1 MTNQPVHHVLYMFIK
16 AGCPTEAQYWI
27 RETLLRLYGSDFFPG
42 DEDNGEMAAWFTLS
56 AMGLYS
62 LIPGT
67 TAYLLGAPLFGGMRI
82 QLPAGA
88 FLNSISAGERSAA
101 AVYVQSVE
109 WNGQKL
115 AALEL
120 DYNSIMQGGNL
131 TFVMGSAPSSTY
143 NLSPK

>member
-1 MTNQPVHHVLYMFIK
+1 
-16 AGCPTEAQYWI
+16 
-27 RETLLRLYGSDFFPG
+27 
-42 DEDNGEMAAWFTLS
+42 MAAWFTLS

-88 FLNSISAGERSAA
+88 FLNIISAGERSAA